1 MSMIPRSLRSFA
13 PPMPPMSSSLT
24 LLVRVMVAL
33 RVWGLASVPIS
44 SSPCNMIHSVV
55 SSRSALLAKL
65 SLPSIVRLPSAG
77 GLTSRSTFLSRGN
90 GDLVASGWHLPVRPG
105 GRIRPARLSDC
116 RRSGILSL
124 NDSEHA
130 AEQECWKERSK
141 KERAMSLTHGI
152 NPPYWKMTRN
162 RSGQSIARQSAS
174 RKHSGNGYL
183 AIAKALWFAHAEVL
197 DHPGTL
203 SNTCPVTLDSRR
215 DCR

>member
-13 PPMPPMSSSLT
+13 PPIPPISSSLT

-55 SSRSALLAKL
+55 SSRSLLLAKL

-77 GLTSRSTFLSRGN
+77 GLTSRTTSLPFSMVTVSPATGT
-90 GDLVASGWHLPVRPG
+90 LPVWPG
-105 GRIRPARLSDC
+105 GRIRPVRRPGR

-130 AEQECWKERSK
+130 ARAGMR
-141 KERAMSLTHGI
+141 ERARQEGTSDIFLSWHQPHSKT
-152 NPPYWKMTRN
+152 
-162 RSGQSIARQSAS
+162 IARMNSLPVDITGHDAIRPPLARRRRCGRFDDAVYSPAQQCAAKKSFS
-174 RKHSGNGYL
+174 RVS
-183 AIAKALWFAHAEVL
+183 
-197 DHPGTL
+197 
-203 SNTCPVTLDSRR
+203 
-215 DCR
+215 